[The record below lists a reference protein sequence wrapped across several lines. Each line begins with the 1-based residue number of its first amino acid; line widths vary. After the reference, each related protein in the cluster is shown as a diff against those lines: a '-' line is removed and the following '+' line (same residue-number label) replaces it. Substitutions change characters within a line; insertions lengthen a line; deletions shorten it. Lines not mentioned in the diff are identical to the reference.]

1 MSTSWAAV
9 AAAGTC
15 LCVATVPAAAHHAIG
30 GTVDTSR
37 TQQFDMVLTRVDWV
51 NPHAWFHFAYTR
63 PDGTVIRDVAV
74 EWMGL
79 NGLRR
84 AGYSEESFAAGGTYR
99 VTFHPNR
106 DGSLGGFLVRM
117 VDQAT
122 GAVIGRREAAPA
134 APARPAPPAP
144 RPRVTN
150 IAY

>member
-1 MSTSWAAV
+1 MSTRWAAL

-15 LCVATVPAAAHHAIG
+15 LCLAAVPALAHHAIG

-51 NPHAWFHFAYTR
+51 NPHAWFHFTRTR

-84 AGYSEESFAAGGTYR
+84 AGYTEETFTEGGTYR
-99 VTFHPNR
+99 VTYFPNR
-106 DGSLGGFLVRM
+106 DGSPGGFLVRM
-117 VDQAT
+117 IDQAT
-122 GAVIGRREAAPA
+122 GRLIGRAEAPPPA
-134 APARPAPPAP
+134 APPARPAP